1 MRSSLQSLLAC
12 SALWSSAGAVTLF
25 AADSGGNVTTL
36 SLTGCSNNY
45 TLSVVSKTS
54 DCEANPSWLTLDGP
68 NRVLYCY
75 DRGVASSV
83 SGSLNSFSIGDDGLL
98 ARIARVQAPL
108 SGVAGEILTTSTGAR
123 APSSLPT
130 PEPINLNTKLIFSS
144 PPHSNRSAAAVF
156 TLGDD
161 GALPGTGPIQV
172 INPTLEKTGP
182 VTLRQD
188 LSYLHHVIIDPT
200 SKYVLTP
207 DLGGDRVRVYTFDP
221 ETVAPITEVAGLTA
235 PPGSGPR
242 HGFFRKAASGQT
254 FFFFNGEL
262 DQKVYS
268 YSVEYTAA
276 GLSFTKV
283 FEIAAVDAALPATKA
298 PTSEIAMSPDG
309 RFLTVSNRE
318 KSFRDS
324 PILGSGPSDTLSTFS
339 ISEDGTLELVQL
351 APSGGWSPRQ
361 FSFNKAGN
369 LVAVGHQ
376 NNRTVT
382 IWKRDIK
389 SGKIVL
395 EEEGGKVGQ
404 VVLTG
409 AVVATIWDE

>member
-1 MRSSLQSLLAC
+1 MRSSLQSLLAG
-12 SALWSSAGAVTLF
+12 SALWASAGAVTLF

-36 SLTGCSNNY
+36 SLTGCTNNY
-45 TLSVVSKTS
+45 TLSITSKTT
-54 DCEANPSWLTLDGP
+54 DCEVNPSWLTLDGP

-75 DRGVASSV
+75 DRGAGSSV
-83 SGSLNSFSIGDDGLL
+83 SGSLNSFSIGEDGLL
-98 ARIARVQAPL
+98 SRIARVSAPL

-123 APSSLPT
+123 GYISASY
-130 PEPINLNTKLIFSS
+130 
-144 PPHSNRSAAAVF
+144 NRSAAAVF
-156 TLGDD
+156 ALGDD
-161 GALPGTGPIQV
+161 GALPGTGPVQV

-188 LSYLHHVIIDPT
+188 RSYLHHVIIDPT
-200 SKYVLTP
+200 NEYVLIP
-207 DLGGDRVRVYTFDP
+207 DLGGDRVRVYTYDP
-221 ETVAPITEVAGLTA
+221 VTVAPIAEVAGLTA

-242 HGFFRKAASGQT
+242 HGFFRKARNGKT

-276 GLSFTKV
+276 GLVFTHV
-283 FEIAAVDAALPATKA
+283 FDAPAIDAALPATRA
-298 PTSEIAMSPDG
+298 PTSEIALSPDG

-339 ISEDGTLELVQL
+339 IKEDGTLKLVQL

-361 FSFNKAGN
+361 FSFNKAGT

-382 IWKRDIK
+382 IWKRDVR

-395 EEEGGKVGQ
+395 EEDGGKVGE

>member
-1 MRSSLQSLLAC
+1 MRSSLQSLLAG
-12 SALWSSAGAVTLF
+12 SALWASASAVTLF

-45 TLSVVSKTS
+45 TLSVSSKTA

-98 ARIARVQAPL
+98 
-108 SGVAGEILTTSTGAR
+108 
-123 APSSLPT
+123 
-130 PEPINLNTKLIFSS
+130 
-144 PPHSNRSAAAVF
+144 NRSAAAVF
-156 TLGDD
+156 ALGED
-161 GALPGTGPIQV
+161 GTLPGTGPIQR
-172 INPTLEKTGP
+172 INPTIEKTGP

-188 LSYLHHVIIDPT
+188 ASYLHHVIIDPK
-200 SKYVLTP
+200 SEYVLIP

-221 ETVAPITEVAGLTA
+221 ETVAPIAEVDGLTA

-242 HGFFRKAASGQT
+242 HGFFRIAADGKT

-268 YSVEYTAA
+268 YAVEYTAT

-283 FEIAAVDAALPATKA
+283 FDIAAVDAALPATKA
-298 PTSEIAMSPDG
+298 PTSEIALSPDG

-324 PILGSGPSDTLSTFS
+324 PILGTGPSDTLSTFS
-339 ISEDGTLELVQL
+339 INEDGTLELVQL

-382 IWKRDIK
+382 IWKRDVK

-395 EEEGGKVGQ
+395 EEDGGKVGQ

>member
-1 MRSSLQSLLAC
+1 MRSSLQSLLAG
-12 SALWSSAGAVTLF
+12 SALWASAGAVTLF

-45 TLSVVSKTS
+45 TLSVTSKTA
-54 DCEANPSWLTLDGP
+54 DCEVNPSWLTLDGP

-75 DRGVASSV
+75 DRGAGSSV
-83 SGSLNSFSIGDDGLL
+83 SGSLNSFSIGEDGLL
-98 ARIARVQAPL
+98 SRIARVSAPL
-108 SGVAGEILTTSTGAR
+108 SGVA
-123 APSSLPT
+123 APKSLPIISRA
-130 PEPINLNTKLIFSS
+130 EPSELEAYLLL
-144 PPHSNRSAAAVF
+144 PHSNRSAAAVF
-156 TLGDD
+156 ALGDD
-161 GALPGTGPIQV
+161 GALPGTGPVQV

-188 LSYLHHVIIDPT
+188 RSYLHHVIIDPT
-200 SKYVLTP
+200 NEYVLIP
-207 DLGGDRVRVYTFDP
+207 DLGGDRVRVYTYDP
-221 ETVAPITEVAGLTA
+221 VTVAPIVEVAGLTA

-242 HGFFRKAASGQT
+242 HGFFRKARNGKT

-276 GLSFTKV
+276 GLVFTHV
-283 FEIAAVDAALPATKA
+283 FDAPAIDAALPATRA
-298 PTSEIAMSPDG
+298 PTSEIALSPDG

-324 PILGSGPSDTLSTFS
+324 PILGTGPSDTLSTFS
-339 ISEDGTLELVQL
+339 IKEDGTLKLVQL

-361 FSFNKAGN
+361 FSFNKAGT

-382 IWKRDIK
+382 IWKRDVR

-395 EEEGGKVGQ
+395 EEDGGKVGE
-404 VVLTG
+404 VLLTG